1 MRRVLLFSIFV
12 FLLSIVILKY
22 VVAIEKIDA
31 GYAGIRVNLVGS
43 KKGVVDITEVTGW
56 VIYVPALTA
65 IYEFP
70 TYTQSKDYEPFKVN
84 SKDGSEFI
92 VDPTFSYFVRA
103 EFVPKIFTQYRK
115 NLTELE
121 KGYIKNVIYDSYRI
135 AANSFTSDSLVS
147 NRQIFEEMVQ
157 RNLVKTLSQEGFVYQ
172 QLTSNLEPPPSL
184 KDAIDA
190 KNKTIQESMQAEN
203 KVRQAEADARV
214 RRIRADAEK
223 YENDMK
229 TSALSSLI
237 IQQMFIEKWD
247 GKLPVYGEAPTIYKE
262 INKN

>member
-1 MRRVLLFSIFV
+1 MRKLVIFIVFTVLLLFIIF
-12 FLLSIVILKY
+12 KY
-22 VVAIEKIDA
+22 IIAVEKIDA

-43 KKGVVDITEVTGW
+43 KKGVVDISEVTGW
-56 VIYVPALTA
+56 VVYIPALTA
-65 IYEFP
+65 IHEFP
-70 TYTQSKDYEPFKVN
+70 TYTQSKDYDPFKVN

-92 VDPTFSYFVRA
+92 VDPTFSYYVKA

-115 NLTELE
+115 NLAELE
-121 KGYIKNVIYDSYRI
+121 EGYIKNVIYDSYRI
-135 AANSFTSDSLVS
+135 AANSFSSDSLVS

-157 RNLVKTLSQEGFVYQ
+157 KKLVETLSHEGFVYQ
-172 QLTSNLEPPPSL
+172 QLTSNIEPPPSL

-203 KVRQAEADARV
+203 KVRQAEADAKV
-214 RRIRADAEK
+214 RKIKADAEK

-229 TSALSSLI
+229 SSALSSLI

-247 GKLPVYGEAPTIYKE
+247 GKLPVYGETPTMFKD
-262 INKN
+262 INK